1 MNYVMKYYTT
11 YLVLLSVNYYMKCM
25 NYCIKYFTV
34 QIEQADTEM
43 SHVALNM
50 IMCQ

>member
-1 MNYVMKYYTT
+1 MNYVMKDYTT
-11 YLVLLSVNYYMKCM
+11 YSVLLSVNYYIKCM

-34 QIEQADTEM
+34 QIEQTDIEM

-50 IMCQ
+50 IMWQ